1 MSIMIDFSAPSSPES
16 IVRLG
21 IDEVYAVSRQRV
33 TYIIIEWVTIEVTV
47 IARDA
52 DQHRISQAAIT
63 EQNSVK

>member
-1 MSIMIDFSAPSSPES
+1 MIDYSAPSSPES

-33 TYIIIEWVTIEVTV
+33 TYIIIERVAVEIAVN
-47 IARDA
+47 ARDA
-52 DQHRISQAAIT
+52 DQYRISQAAIT